1 MSTVDILD
9 VFHQLTTV
17 QLVEWIGS
25 LLGLLGSALLAAN
38 VKISRYGW
46 VVFLFSN
53 AFLIAFSVSMG
64 LQGLLTMQIGFALT
78 SSLGVYRAFLSHP
91 RGSASQPTSN

>member
-1 MSTVDILD
+1 MDR
-9 VFHQLTTV
+9 QPP
-17 QLVEWIGS
+17 
-25 LLGLLGSALLAAN
+25 GLAGFCTAGRERKDLA
-38 VKISRYGW
+38 VWW

-91 RGSASQPTSN
+91 RDSASQPTSN